1 MSPRPGGQGA
11 VALSMEREM
20 ESTVVKSSELK
31 GVIGQKAGLSRASG
45 HDPPLSGDRGRRR
58 LNAN

>member
-1 MSPRPGGQGA
+1 
-11 VALSMEREM
+11 M